1 MIFIAGFIPITKINS
16 QNMTRLVFL
25 SILLFFI
32 GPLYSWCQSTFTYT
46 ISTANDE
53 RIYDCT
59 EADNGNLY
67 FVGRR
72 YYPDTISDAAYF
84 LALDSEGNYLY
95 EHEFFNEDT
104 SSYIGQVLFINDSIF
119 LFGSKGLTITAK
131 REELWA
137 LILDNNYNQIY
148 NKTFFI
154 EGITIGDIRVLIN
167 GNGNFVISATAHHSG
182 YEVDLFLFE
191 MSKSG
196 DSINSSI
203 LYTEGLDLEFDF
215 INTYENS
222 YKVFAYG
229 DFPGAPNTLGS
240 IVLFD
245 SLFNYISADSLPYG
259 LHFQHTAQWLN
270 DSVYLVTG
278 EKFLDGGGKRDIG
291 ICKMTEDDQFIAGN
305 HFGKGGDTITKAGVS
320 SNMDF
325 NDSGNIYF
333 GGITNVN
340 IAYGIYQHDSWLI
353 LENIDSNLNQNWQRF
368 YGGDAGYYLWALK
381 ATADGGCVMMATRYD
396 PEVQDGETDVTII
409 KVDSNGLL
417 TSTGNSPAIPA
428 QKLAIRPNPASGKIT
443 IAYPDIFSH
452 RQKEILIYNVFGAL
466 VQQFDITADIS
477 GSCADIR
484 SFPKGLYIVVLRVEG
499 ANIASGKVVKL

>member
-1 MIFIAGFIPITKINS
+1 MI
-16 QNMTRLVFL
+16 RLVFL

-32 GPLYSWCQSTFTYT
+32 GPLYTLCQSTFTYT
-46 ISTANDE
+46 ISTPYDE
-53 RIYDCT
+53 RVFNCA
-59 EADNGNLY
+59 EAENGNLF
-67 FVGRR
+67 FVGIR

-84 LALDSEGNYLY
+84 LALDQDGNLLF
-95 EHEFFNEDT
+95 EQEFFTEDT
-104 SSYIGQVLFINDSIF
+104 SLYLNDISVIGDSIC
-119 LFGSKGLTITAK
+119 LFGAKGLTTLGK
-131 REELWA
+131 KNELWM
-137 LILDNNYNQIY
+137 LLLDQNYNIIM
-148 NKTFFI
+148 NKSMRL
-154 EGITIGDIRVLIN
+154 EDASIGGVEAIIN
-167 GNGNFVISATAHHSG
+167 TKGNFVFCCTIAPSELERNIFMS
-182 YEVDLFLFE
+182 EVSSNF
-191 MSKSG
+191 

-203 LYTEGLDLEFDF
+203 LYLDGREFGFDLLETTDN
-215 INTYENS
+215 I

-229 DFPGAPNTLGS
+229 NFPGAPNTLGS

-291 ICKMTEDDQFIAGN
+291 ICKMTDDDQFIAGN

-320 SNMDF
+320 SNMEF
-325 NDSGNIYF
+325 NDAGNIYF

-353 LENIDSNLNQNWQRF
+353 LENLDSDLNQNWQRF

-381 ATADGGCVMMATRYD
+381 ATSDGGCVMMATRYD

-417 TSTGNSPAIPA
+417 TSTGNGPTIPI
-428 QKLAIRPNPASGKIT
+428 QQLAIHPNPASRKIT
-443 IAYPDIFSH
+443 IAYPDIFKFQ
-452 RQKEILIYNVFGAL
+452 QKEILIYNIYGNKIY
-466 VQQFDITADIS
+466 QHDITADIS
-477 GSCADIR
+477 RSYADI
-484 SFPKGLYIVVLRVEG
+484 SSYPNGLYIVVLSVEG
-499 ANIASGKVVKL
+499 KKIASGKVIKY